1 MQRLNGLFPILA
13 ALALLLSPLCAL
25 HAAPP
30 SAPAMQNEADTLD
43 RIQIDLEKQ
52 ERLRKEA
59 ILDAKQE
66 LLEAGTSRLEIII
79 GAFGVVIAFVAIIF
93 GFATR
98 EAAIAAATR
107 GIEQVRDQME
117 TTLART
123 REQQAEIDRL
133 SEVIRAKH
141 AEMEYQASCLFDQLI
156 RGLIEFPVGEF
167 KANILDI
174 DRASI
179 SSFYSKVKDFP
190 ISVRNV
196 SQHKIMMSYD
206 IMRTDWPH
214 LISHSNQ
221 VAMAFS
227 DDDDLCSAAKLAN
240 IMALAEAGSFEL
252 AANQAEIF
260 YRKYSNSDAVPVVR
274 RAATALMYKSMV
286 DYTLHNDREA
296 ESLVLRSVIQEFG
309 GKYSDREIL
318 EIVSVAERRL
328 AS

>member
-1 MQRLNGLFPILA
+1 MRWLSRLLPILA
-13 ALALLLSPLCAL
+13 TLALLLSPVCVL
-25 HAAPP
+25 HAAPL
-30 SAPAMQNEADTLD
+30 AAQNEAETLD

-52 ERLRKEA
+52 DRLRKEA
-59 ILDAKQE
+59 IQDAKQE

-117 TTLART
+117 TTLSKT
-123 REQQAEIDRL
+123 REQQVEIDRL
-133 SEVIRAKH
+133 SEIIRAKH
-141 AEMEYQASCLFDQLI
+141 AEMEYQASCLFDQLV

-174 DRASI
+174 DKASI

-190 ISVRNV
+190 ISVRSVN
-196 SQHKIMMSYD
+196 QHKIMMSYD
-206 IMRTDWPH
+206 IMRLDWPH

-227 DDDDLCSAAKLAN
+227 DDDELCSSAKIAN
-240 IMALAEAGSFEL
+240 IIALAESGSFEL
-252 AANQAEIF
+252 SANQAEIF
-260 YRKYSNSDAVPVVR
+260 YRKYSNSDTVSVVR

-286 DYTLHNDREA
+286 SYALDNDREA
-296 ESLVLRSVIQEFG
+296 EKLVLMSIIKEFS
-309 GKYSDREIL
+309 GKYSDREIS

-328 AS
+328 ER